1 MSSFCPDCGTPLKPE
16 WKICTNC
23 GKQLAQTAPTARQC
37 IQCGT
42 IKQGDVAFC
51 PNCGGQMVEF
61 VQKPTGAKAANKK
74 KRLVYGGVT
83 AGIAFF
89 TFLSFFLPYASNGFG
104 MTISASKLM
113 GTSFAEETFLL
124 IAFLLSIVTLL
135 CAAGAIFK
143 RKLSIAHSADRL
155 AQRLPCFRLHSPPPD
170 LDCDLYR
177 FHRGAEGDQIEKSL
191 TNLSKQPEKL
201 CFSGCFSIYFR
212 RMNS

>member
-23 GKQLAQTAPTARQC
+23 GKPVAQAVPTARQC

-42 IKQGDVAFC
+42 ITQDDSAFC

-61 VQKPTGAKAANKK
+61 VQKPAGAKAANTK
-74 KRLVYGGVT
+74 KRLIYGCVT

-89 TFLSFFLPYASNGFG
+89 TFLSFFMPYASNGFIS
-104 MTISASKLM
+104 ISASDLM
-113 GTSFAEETFLL
+113 GTSIAEETFLL

-143 RKLSIAHSADRL
+143 RKLYIATIILPLFALFFHILPIGSLNGSLGFGFIFHLLTSIATFIVSIIAL
-155 AQRLPCFRLHSPPPD
+155 KA
-170 LDCDLYR
+170 
-177 FHRGAEGDQIEKSL
+177 
-191 TNLSKQPEKL
+191 TKL
-201 CFSGCFSIYFR
+201 KKR
-212 RMNS
+212 

>member
-42 IKQGDVAFC
+42 INQGDVAFC

-143 RKLSIAHSADRL
+143 RKLYIATIILPLFALFFHILPIGSLNGSPAFGFILHLLTSIATFIVSIVAL
-155 AQRLPCFRLHSPPPD
+155 KAT
-170 LDCDLYR
+170 
-177 FHRGAEGDQIEKSL
+177 KS
-191 TNLSKQPEKL
+191 KK
-201 CFSGCFSIYFR
+201 R
-212 RMNS
+212 